1 MITISLYHWF
11 WYLLGFIFCPKLTI
25 MIFISLYFKN
35 YLPLPLFIIG
45 WVLAILGLFGGG
57 KINEKS

>member
-1 MITISLYHWF
+1 MIDLNLYHWV
-11 WYLLGFIFCPKLTI
+11 WYLLGFIACPKLTV

-45 WVLAILGLFGGG
+45 WVFAILGTFGIKTRRTNG
-57 KINEKS
+57 